1 MGKAFDLTLIL
12 DFIPKLLSYLHI
24 TLFILVFSILFGI
37 VIGFI
42 IAIPRIYKIPGLN
55 RAAILFVSF
64 MRGTPIIIQL
74 FLIYYGLPAILQVA
88 GVDITRMNPMN
99 FVIITY
105 ALSSGATFSEI
116 IRGSVANVE
125 KGQEE
130 AAYSIGMNKRQTFYR
145 IILPQALLIAF
156 PNFGNSVIGFLKD
169 TSLAFTIGVMD
180 MLGRGDTLIA
190 ATAHALEVYISLSI
204 IYYIIAIMLEK
215 GFKKSEIH
223 LQRHDYGIT
232 AN

>member
-74 FLIYYGLPAILQVA
+74 FLIYYGLPAILQVV

-116 IRGSVANVE
+116 IRGSAANVE

-130 AAYSIGMNKRQTFYR
+130 AAYSIGMNKKQTFYR

-204 IYYIIAIMLEK
+204 IYYIIAILLEK

>member
-1 MGKAFDLTLIL
+1 
-12 DFIPKLLSYLHI
+12 
-24 TLFILVFSILFGI
+24 
-37 VIGFI
+37 
-42 IAIPRIYKIPGLN
+42 
-55 RAAILFVSF
+55 
-64 MRGTPIIIQL
+64 L
-74 FLIYYGLPAILQVA
+74 FLIYYGLPAILQVV

-204 IYYIIAIMLEK
+204 IYYIIAILLEK